1 MAGTIPA
8 LNAKSPL
15 TVVNG
20 LFFVSVGSEFF
31 QELPFFLLE
40 FFLADQFFLPQLF
53 QNSQP
58 FCKIL
63 STGRRSRRLV
73 VPQVLDFFHEPV
85 HLGIVRR
92 VIDLLLER
100 FLWRFC

>member
-40 FFLADQFFLPQLF
+40 FFLAYQFFLP
-53 QNSQP
+53 
-58 FCKIL
+58 
-63 STGRRSRRLV
+63 
-73 VPQVLDFFHEPV
+73 
-85 HLGIVRR
+85 
-92 VIDLLLER
+92 
-100 FLWRFC
+100 